1 MKRTKW
7 IVTATMLLAS
17 SLAFAQPMGVPGG
30 REGHPLI
37 GRFIQAIH
45 RLNLSG
51 SQRDLI
57 HGVMEDME
65 TELAGVADREWDR
78 PDFLEY
84 FCSSEFDSR
93 EFESMLDERL
103 ERMRLANGIIAGAL
117 AEIHTILT
125 PEQLDELAVMR
136 EEHGRW
142 LEEREHRREEMAPP
156 FRGMR

>member
-7 IVTATMLLAS
+7 MVTATMLLAS
-17 SLAFAQPMGVPGG
+17 SLAFAQPISGPGE

-37 GRFIQAIH
+37 GRFLQAIH
-45 RLNLSG
+45 RLDLSE

-65 TELAGVADREWDR
+65 TDLAGIADREGDR
-78 PDFLEY
+78 PDFLGY
-84 FCSSEFDSR
+84 FCSSGFNSR

-103 ERMRLANGIIAGAL
+103 DKMRLANGVIAAAL
-117 AEIHTILT
+117 AEVHGILT
-125 PEQLDELAVMR
+125 REQLDELAAMG
-136 EEHGRW
+136 EEHAR
-142 LEEREHRREEMAPP
+142 RREESGP